1 MAEGRYLL
9 QESSLDKEGNL
20 LDNVSFEARIIVNT
34 SEKDL
39 HLILYDRMHSRF
51 LKKLKEKK

>member
-20 LDNVSFEARIIVNT
+20 LDNVSFEAKIIVNAL
-34 SEKDL
+34 EKDL
-39 HLILYDRMHSRF
+39 YLILYDRMHSRF
-51 LKKLKEKK
+51 KKN